1 MATSL
6 TNSHNLAL
14 TSMVSS
20 FNASYTDVSMMIY
33 DLYEF
38 FVNLITN
45 AAQEGFTV
53 SPVTT
58 PCYGAIAFYPG
69 LTAGFA
75 NSVCS
80 DSHAHI
86 FWDGVHLTQHAS
98 ELLGQSLA
106 AIFPQ
111 LQESWVDVINPGTV
125 LYVWTLGMHQMTA
138 CDLTA
143 SISTCTAII
152 NSWYIYLLECIY
164 GIFIDTCPGIAIGIA
179 TTVYV
184 SVTRHK

>member
-111 LQESWVDVINPGTV
+111 LQES
-125 LYVWTLGMHQMTA
+125 
-138 CDLTA
+138 
-143 SISTCTAII
+143 
-152 NSWYIYLLECIY
+152 
-164 GIFIDTCPGIAIGIA
+164 
-179 TTVYV
+179 
-184 SVTRHK
+184 